1 MRIYKSIDEEGNIG
15 EEITRNF
22 HLLKYEIETLKSNQK
37 VMFEM
42 MFELLKQQKV
52 KDSKLIY
59 FVGKYKKNQKRFH
72 QTDAEMELKANL
84 EKNSPDQ
91 VPQSDF
97 FNVQEEKEGF
107 LNTSPYI

>member
-59 FVGKYKKNQKRFH
+59 FVGKYKKNQKRYH
-72 QTDAEMELKANL
+72 QNDAEMELKENL
-84 EKNSPDQ
+84 EKNSPEP
-91 VPQSDF
+91 VPQSSF
-97 FNVQEEKEGF
+97 LNVQEQKEGF
-107 LNTSPYI
+107 L

>member
-42 MFELLKQQKV
+42 MFELLKQQNV

-59 FVGKYKKNQKRFH
+59 FVGKYKKNQKKYH
-72 QTDAEMELKANL
+72 QTDAEMELKENL
-84 EKNSPDQ
+84 EKTSPEPI
-91 VPQSDF
+91 PQSTF
-97 FNVQEEKEGF
+97 FNHQEQKEGY
-107 LNTSPYI
+107 LI